1 MYANVVMG
9 VETHHF
15 EAILTGY
22 KKDKGYNFD
31 TDMTAED
38 WQAIIGAWISLGWV
52 GCWICMYVYV
62 CTCDPRYYLPQSL
75 THKYTPT
82 RSQVSYGC
90 LRPHG
95 PLRAAPPRD

>member
-22 KKDKGYNFD
+22 KKDKGYSFD

-38 WQAIIGAWISLGWV
+38 WQAIIGAWIAWALY
-52 GCWICMYVYV
+52 IYV
-62 CTCDPRYYLPQSL
+62 CVRLPSD
-75 THKYTPT
+75 
-82 RSQVSYGC
+82 C
-90 LRPHG
+90 
-95 PLRAAPPRD
+95 